1 MANFFMSVGKPG
13 SGRQPRAFEIGYFQA
28 KNIQLGRP
36 VLGDPGLP
44 SHFAINLPS
53 RYQHSGLLHLLIAD
67 YQSLD
72 NYFRCLII
80 TSKRRPE
87 LQLSI
92 KEGRPLSGQGDP
104 TTLYQAEDTAN
115 GVAWGVRK
123 WRLESFVSVKCP
135 TPIPEECFEAISAAD
150 EGSRL
155 DEASVRLLV
164 HQLNILSESDLNI
177 PFLDL
182 DEAVRMLHSDDEA
195 TPAIRVPQRQ
205 VADEDYFHGDSELG
219 TVSAGSSPRENTPGY
234 SFSQAD
240 ASGGDYVHLLVD
252 IHPEDEPQKRKN
264 SKQVSQD
271 PSSSCSC
278 VRELDKQ

>member
-28 KNIQLGRP
+28 KNKRSGRP
-36 VLGDPGLP
+36 VPGDPNLP

-53 RYQHSGLLHLLIAD
+53 RYQNSGVLHLSIAD
-67 YQSLD
+67 YPSLD
-72 NYFRCLII
+72 GYFRCLII
-80 TSKRRPE
+80 TSKPRPE

-104 TTLYQAEDTAN
+104 TTLYQAEGTAN

-123 WRLESFVSVKCP
+123 WRLESFVGVKCP

-195 TPAIRVPQRQ
+195 IPAIRVPQRQ

-219 TVSAGSSPRENTPGY
+219 TVSAGSNSRESTPGY
-234 SFSQAD
+234 GFSQAD
-240 ASGGDYVHLLVD
+240 TFGGDYVHLQVD

-264 SKQVSQD
+264 SKQISQD

-278 VRELDKQ
+278 VREPNKQ